1 MRKNDLTGPLPLAK
15 MGPFRRLRADDV
27 EAIDMS
33 SKAVLGGILL
43 AFALAT
49 VVTVVVT
56 ERRAAPPAAAPEARP
71 ATVASAAPA
80 GAATDAPARHEIRV
94 TYFHGTK
101 RCNTCRD
108 LEAFAREALEVG
120 FPDALMAGTLA
131 WQTVNT
137 EDAGNEHFVTDYELA
152 AKSLV
157 VADVVGG
164 RQVRYKKLDRMWDLV
179 GDKPAYQAYVQAEVR
194 AYLDGAP

>member
-1 MRKNDLTGPLPLAK
+1 MTPKRI
-15 MGPFRRLRADDV
+15 F
-27 EAIDMS
+27 
-33 SKAVLGGILL
+33 GGLLL

-49 VVTVVVT
+49 VITMVVT
-56 ERRAAPPAAAPEARP
+56 ESTATAP
-71 ATVASAAPA
+71 VAAPA
-80 GAATDAPARHEIRV
+80 APSATSPSSATPRAAENVPAPHAVVV

-131 WQTVNT
+131 WQSVNT

>member
-1 MRKNDLTGPLPLAK
+1 MRKNDLTGPTPLAK
-15 MGPFRRLRADDV
+15 MGPFRRRRADDV

-43 AFALAT
+43 AFAVAT
-49 VVTVVVT
+49 VIAMVVT
-56 ERRAAPPAAAPEARP
+56 ESRDAPPAAAPEARP
-71 ATVASAAPA
+71 VTAAPAAPA
-80 GAATDAPARHEIRV
+80 GAATDASARHEIRV

-120 FPDALMAGTLA
+120 FPDALMSGTLA
-131 WQTVNT
+131 WQSVNT